1 MRIGVVFNPKSGTR
15 RGDAIH
21 REIRKAIRQDGHD
34 ATFLDVVDGSPLEH
48 ALHQMIPEVDALAVV
63 GGDGTLNG
71 VVNGTLTSS
80 RPETPLAF
88 FPAGRGK
95 DTARTI
101 GSFSIS
107 MIGTRQI
114 DWQASHRVDVGRATR
129 DTGEHRFFI
138 NASDVGLSAAAARM
152 ASRLPRQLGSLS
164 YVLGAAYGFAV
175 TRPATARLVFDGG
188 SSLEVD
194 SLLTLAVC
202 NGRSFGG
209 GIVIAPDASADD
221 GQLDIVAVRNAN
233 LADLLANL
241 PKLKR
246 GTLQDHPAL
255 TRWRAAGVRIER
267 TGLAPIDLDGEL
279 WGTVPVTY
287 TVEPRAL
294 NWIGPRP

>member
-15 RGDAIH
+15 RGDAVH
-21 REIRKAIRQDGHD
+21 RDIRAAIRADGHE
-34 ATFLDVVDGSPLEH
+34 AAFLDVIDSAPLER
-48 ALHQMIPEVDALAVV
+48 ALQEMIPEVDALAVL

-71 VVNGTLTSS
+71 VVNGVLTSE

-101 GSFSIS
+101 GSFPVS
-107 MIGTRQI
+107 MLGTHQI
-114 DWQASHRVDVGRATR
+114 DWSGRRRVDVGRATR

-164 YVLGAAYGFAV
+164 YVLGAIYGFAV
-175 TRPATARLVFDGG
+175 TRPASARLVFDGDG
-188 SSLEVD
+188 SIEVD
-194 SLLTLAVC
+194 NLLAVAVC

-209 GIVIAPDASADD
+209 GIVIAPDAEADD
-221 GQLDIVAVRNAN
+221 GLFDIVAVRNAN
-233 LADLLANL
+233 LLDLLANL

-246 GTLQDHPAL
+246 GTLRDHPAL
-255 TRWRAAGVRIER
+255 TRWRAAGVRVER
-267 TGLAPIDLDGEL
+267 TGLGPIDLDGEL
-279 WGTVPVTY
+279 WGAVPVTY
-287 TVEPRAL
+287 TIEPRAL
-294 NWIGPRP
+294 TWIGPRP